1 VVVAHPD
8 DELLGLGATI
18 YKLIHE
24 KGCTVRAVIL
34 GEGITSRSD
43 ARDTVLWEK
52 ELLEHRSNIEQA
64 RVNLDSTGWQA
75 NVDLSYF
82 RQEFDDD
89 LTTVTGRFSAQK
101 KDSKVYLLFL
111 ADAGY
116 SYSQEDVFT
125 NYKLGHVR
133 ASVKCAPRIRW
144 EAFVQAQDNRPLGIQ
159 FRSLMGTGPRARLFA
174 NEHGRLYGG
183 TTAMLENEWSTSGI
197 KDHWVGR
204 SSNYINFNW
213 SKENKWGIASGFIFR
228 RIFKCIGQFFREI
241 RSKKLFRCFQWVW
254 NTFTY
259 ASLYESVNCYCRVYP
274 TSQSDN
280 DRIRDRI
287 NYGN

>member
-1 VVVAHPD
+1 MRLSATLSLLALLTGVEALSQVV
-8 DELLGLGATI
+8 
-18 YKLIHE
+18 
-24 KGCTVRAVIL
+24 
-34 GEGITSRSD
+34 
-43 ARDTVLWEK
+43 
-52 ELLEHRSNIEQA
+52 NIEQA

-101 KDSKVYLLFL
+101 KDSKIYLLLL

-159 FRSLMGTGPRARLFA
+159 FRSLLGTGPRARLFA

-183 TTAMLENEWSTSGI
+183 TTAMLENEWSTKTPLLS
-197 KDHWVGR
+197 
-204 SSNYINFNW
+204 
-213 SKENKWGIASGFIFR
+213 
-228 RIFKCIGQFFREI
+228 
-241 RSKKLFRCFQWVW
+241 L
-254 NTFTY
+254 
-259 ASLYESVNCYCRVYP
+259 SLYLSISLSLYLSISL
-274 TSQSDN
+274 SQSQSQSQSQSLSLSLSQTYVLL
-280 DRIRDRI
+280 ITPLQTV
-287 NYGN
+287 